1 MVLKVLEEISEG
13 CKTTGKCPREAML
26 IFMDHKNK
34 YIGQMKIKD
43 TDPDYKRISDEGNN
57 HALSYVRDYIWFGE

>member
-1 MVLKVLEEISEG
+1 
-13 CKTTGKCPREAML
+13 
-26 IFMDHKNK
+26 
-34 YIGQMKIKD
+34 MKIKD